1 MKKLTSLL
9 LSGALTVGLLA
20 GCAGGGASSTPAPE
34 TTTPAET
41 APAETASS
49 EGAVT
54 LKVGASPTPHA
65 EILAVVKDL
74 LAEEGITLEI
84 VEFTDYIQ
92 PNLAVEEG
100 EIDANYFQHITYMNN
115 FNAENGTHL
124 ASVAEIH
131 YEPFGLY
138 AGTTASLDELQDGA
152 TIGVPNDPTNGGRAL
167 LLLQEQGLITLK
179 EDVGLEPTVLD
190 IAENPHNYQI
200 EELEAAQLP
209 RSLDSLDLAVI
220 NGNYAIQAGLN
231 VADALAIE
239 SAEGTAGT
247 AYVNV
252 LAVAEDRVDD
262 PAIQALAN
270 ALKSDEVKTFIDETY
285 GGAVVAVF

>member
-34 TTTPAET
+34 TTTPVET

-74 LAEEGITLEI
+74 LAQEGITLEI